1 MNDDLLKRLDLIAK
15 QKADLQAEEKLIRQE
30 VLAEVRETIKRFQF
44 TDDELHG
51 GSNRKTKAEAV
62 YKSPYDDQT
71 WSGRGRK
78 PDWFKQ
84 ALDEGYSDADMRIED

>member
-44 TDDELHG
+44 TDAELHG

-84 ALDEGYSDADMRIED
+84 ALDEGYSDADMRIQG